1 MPPSPEQTVAFEYRR
16 RFKFL
21 SLILAGAT
29 WHDRLRACL
38 GAAIGVGTTGLI
50 CSLLLGDD
58 PHLPLLAAPM
68 GASALLL
75 FAVPASPMAQPW
87 PIIGG
92 NIISALA
99 GLAVS
104 RVVPEPA
111 LAAGL
116 AVALAIGAM
125 SLTRCLHPPGGAI
138 ALTAAIGS
146 PMVAEYGLG
155 FPLVPVGLNAL
166 VLTML
171 GWAFHR
177 LLRHGYPHAAT
188 PPPTNPRGTND
199 PLPRHR
205 VGFNE
210 ADIDAALADLGEAF
224 DIDRDDLGR
233 VLHRVELRALGRTHG
248 GVSCADIMS
257 RDVVHVGAGDR
268 PERARHLLLAHGVR
282 TLPVI
287 DEQKTVIGL
296 VGLRELAR
304 SGDDILALMSPAS
317 FAAPGQAALDL
328 AGPLTDGQNHAVIIV
343 DEDRHLLGVVTQTDL
358 LSKLLQPAARD

>member
-1 MPPSPEQTVAFEYRR
+1 MPPSPDQTVALKHRR
-16 RFKFL
+16 RFN
-21 SLILAGAT
+21 SIALILAGAT
-29 WHDRLRACL
+29 WHARLYACL
-38 GAAIGVGTTGLI
+38 GAAVGVGTTGLI

-104 RVVPEPA
+104 TLVPEPA

-125 SLTRCLHPPGGAI
+125 SLTRSLHPPGGAI

-146 PMVAEYGLG
+146 PMVAEYGIG
-155 FPLVPVGLNAL
+155 FAFIPVGLNAA
-166 VLTML
+166 VLTIL

-177 LLRHGYPHAAT
+177 LLRHGYPHVAT
-188 PPPTNPRGTND
+188 PASTNPRGTSD
-199 PLPRHR
+199 LVPRQR

-233 VLHRVELRALGRTHG
+233 VLHRVEMRALARTHG

-257 RDVVHVGAGDR
+257 RDVIHVGAGDT

-287 DEQKTVIGL
+287 DGQRTVIGL
-296 VGLRELAR
+296 IGLRELAR
-304 SGDDILALMSPAS
+304 SGDNILELMSPAS
-317 FAAPGQAALDL
+317 FATPGQAALDL
-328 AGPLTDGQNHAVIIV
+328 AGPLTDGQHHAVVIV
-343 DEDRHLLGVVTQTDL
+343 DEGCHLLGVVTQTDL
-358 LSKLLQPAARD
+358 LAKLLQPAARD